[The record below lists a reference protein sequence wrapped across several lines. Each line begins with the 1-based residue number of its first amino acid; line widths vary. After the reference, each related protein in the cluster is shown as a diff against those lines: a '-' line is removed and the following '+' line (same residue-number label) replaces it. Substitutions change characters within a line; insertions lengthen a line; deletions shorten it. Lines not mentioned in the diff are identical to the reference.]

1 MTHIACESPPR
12 VASPSNSSTHAQ
24 QLHTYSHLHTE
35 HTTSIPAS
43 PTTSL
48 THIVPPLHLIQ
59 AVSLPCHLTT
69 PHPQLLLQPPL
80 KSPPHPYPP
89 TSMSLRASSSLAT
102 SVCPPCTHQCCY
114 HHQHLIHGRV
124 HAPHVV
130 IPDLHAEDHAASSSL
145 HLNHRFITSH
155 AAIFEL
161 PLMLT
166 AAMANGHISHTLTF
180 SAIIKAVLPWL
191 SVAFTCTHTHRT
203 FIT

>member
-1 MTHIACESPPR
+1 MRTSKLSFRIRLQHSPAHIQHIPMTHIACESPPR

-48 THIVPPLHLIQ
+48 THIVPPLHLVQ

-80 KSPPHPYPP
+80 KSPPHPYRP

-114 HHQHLIHGRV
+114 HHQHHIH
-124 HAPHVV
+124 
-130 IPDLHAEDHAASSSL
+130 IL
-145 HLNHRFITSH
+145 TSH
-155 AAIFEL
+155 
-161 PLMLT
+161 T
-166 AAMANGHISHTLTF
+166 
-180 SAIIKAVLPWL
+180 
-191 SVAFTCTHTHRT
+191 TCCQ
-203 FIT
+203 